1 MQYKQL
7 IRAINQEL
15 LYTEDKINHWKS
27 AKESSTMMKIMIKKI
42 VLKMLLNEDSIYLCY
57 KFKIKLNNYQIWL

>member
-1 MQYKQL
+1 MPYKQL

-15 LYTEDKINHWKS
+15 LYMEDKINRWKF

-42 VLKMLLNEDSIYLCY
+42 VLKMLLNEDSYYLCY
-57 KFKIKLNNYQIWL
+57 RFKIKLNNY